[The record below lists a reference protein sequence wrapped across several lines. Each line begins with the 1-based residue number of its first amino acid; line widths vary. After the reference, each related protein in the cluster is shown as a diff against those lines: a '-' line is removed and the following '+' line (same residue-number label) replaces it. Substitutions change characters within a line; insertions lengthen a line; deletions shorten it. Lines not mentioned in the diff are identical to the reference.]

1 MVQQLVANTASVAA
15 NSLSWASSST
25 SLRFHQGL
33 LHLIPGD
40 ANDIGKP
47 AY

>member
-1 MVQQLVANTASVAA
+1 MVQQLVANTVSVAA
-15 NSLSWASSST
+15 NSFSWASSST

>member
-1 MVQQLVANTASVAA
+1 MVQQLVSNTCSIAVNSVG
-15 NSLSWASSST
+15 WASSRT
-25 SLRFHQGL
+25 SLSFHQGL

-47 AY
+47 TY